1 MLLYHGPTAPPSTDG
16 IRKGYYII
24 GVFAEEMTVIAARTS
39 TGSRVTKGLR
49 KVILDK
55 VPSGTKCVS
64 RSVGNIK
71 EAIRG

>member
-1 MLLYHGPTAPPSTDG
+1 MPKEPPSAGG
-16 IRKGYYII
+16 IRKGYII
-24 GVFAEEMTVIAARTS
+24 GAFAEEMTVIAALSRKS

-49 KVILDK
+49 KANLDK
-55 VPSGTKCVS
+55 VPAEMKCVD